1 MKLSQRLGLLASSL
15 VMPEKMF
22 EPGQIVVTKSIFMEP
37 GSEPWERLMVVM
49 PPEQRQHRQEFP
61 EPEYVTRERAY
72 GIMPAVSAHGVYNVL
87 VAFYHHMAD
96 DYDLT
101 TVDARKIR
109 LATDVEIKRG
119 DALAYERA
127 LEYQK
132 TCREATISG
141 NTARLLKKDDE
152 VPTARVPLDESTW
165 AGGGITLCGNNSYGE
180 RQFQSRNDC
189 GLKDWTRDNTRTDAV
204 MSAKDLSDKHMLGTK
219 NITITTP
226 VLSEHAFHDT
236 SEQNGGSGG
245 DVDWVGFNG
254 AFGEAQDV
262 AEELIV
268 VQQYA
273 RLLLKTNPTRFPV
286 HYEGGR
292 LLGVSLTIVHNP
304 AHADETYVV
313 INRNHNLDV
322 TASWLSAESSAD
334 RLVIADTTNVDSVVA
349 IDVKNYRVI
358 SVAVYLK

>member
-15 VMPEKMF
+15 VMPDKMF

-49 PPEQRQHRQEFP
+49 SPEQRQHRQELP

-96 DYDLT
+96 DYDLA

-119 DALAYERA
+119 DALAYECA
-127 LEYQK
+127 LEDQK
-132 TCREATISG
+132 TRRNDTVSG
-141 NTARLLKKDDE
+141 NTAWLLMGEDE
-152 VPTARVPLDESTW
+152 VPTARAP
-165 AGGGITLCGNNSYGE
+165 A
-180 RQFQSRNDC
+180 
-189 GLKDWTRDNTRTDAV
+189 DAV

-236 SEQNGGSGG
+236 SEQNGGSEG
-245 DVDWVGFNG
+245 DIDWVGFNG

-268 VQQYA
+268 AQQYA

-304 AHADETYVV
+304 AYADETYVV
-313 INRNHNLDV
+313 INRNHNRDV
-322 TASWLSAESSAD
+322 TASWLSVEAEANGLDIPELDS
-334 RLVIADTTNVDSVVA
+334 VDSVVA